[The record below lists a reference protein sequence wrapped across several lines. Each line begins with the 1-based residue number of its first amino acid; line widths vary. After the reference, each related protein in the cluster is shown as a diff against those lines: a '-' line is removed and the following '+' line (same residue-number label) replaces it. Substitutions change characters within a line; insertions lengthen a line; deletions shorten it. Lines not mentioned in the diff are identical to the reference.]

1 MKIIYMK
8 DVKSALENSNT
19 ICGSYNKKGKIR
31 FYRTGRGKAGN
42 SALDDFFVP
51 IIGGVLSFSGAIYII
66 LNILNRVKKD
76 ISIDENDYYLRYGTN
91 ISEDTYV
98 LILAIIFVAIGIYLM
113 IPQVKIDFKKN
124 ILKINREIIE
134 FNDVQSIAFYE
145 RRNKLFMDIVGKHC
159 KTATLEVNE
168 IGFALRMV
176 MILKNE
182 FGDKVRIR

>member
-1 MKIIYMK
+1 MEIIYMK
-8 DVKSALENSNT
+8 DIKSALENSNT

-42 SALDDFFVP
+42 GTLNDFFVP

-76 ISIDENDYYLRYGTN
+76 ININENDYYLRYGTN
-91 ISEDTYV
+91 TSEDTYV
-98 LILAIIFVAIGIYLM
+98 LILAIIFIVAGIYMM

-124 ILKINREIIE
+124 ILKINRETIE
-134 FNDVQSIAFYE
+134 FDDVQNIVFYE
-145 RRNKLFMDIVGKHC
+145 RGNKLFMDIVGRRWKNV
-159 KTATLEVNE
+159 TLEVNE
-168 IGFALRMV
+168 IGFAMRMI